1 MDTIQITQQFAD
13 RAGIDSK
20 DAAKMIETL
29 AATIA
34 EACCNLDTVAVP
46 GFGNFSATKHE
57 EYIKEDHD
65 SDQRILM
72 PPVIEPEFRT
82 SVILRNRLSK

>member
-1 MDTIQITQQFAD
+1 MDTRQIIQQFAE
-13 RAGIDSK
+13 RAGIEPK
-20 DAAKMIETL
+20 DATRMIEAL

-46 GFGNFSATKHE
+46 GFGNFSATKHD
-57 EYIKEDHD
+57 EYIKEDT
-65 SDQRILM
+65 STNQRIMM
-72 PPVIEPEFRT
+72 PPAIEPEFRT